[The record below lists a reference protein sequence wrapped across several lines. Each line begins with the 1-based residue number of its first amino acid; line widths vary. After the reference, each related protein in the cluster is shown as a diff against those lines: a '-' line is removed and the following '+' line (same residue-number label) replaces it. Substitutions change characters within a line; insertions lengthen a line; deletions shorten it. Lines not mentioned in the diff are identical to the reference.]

1 MTFYT
6 RHPAEWIEV
15 HRTRSP
21 WWKRYSLAIWA
32 VLLAAV
38 LAFWAWLVMES
49 SHVL

>member
-1 MTFYT
+1 MTFYVP
-6 RHPAEWIEV
+6 HKAVAIY
-15 HRTRSP
+15 RTRSP
-21 WWKRYSLAIWA
+21 WYRRVPLAIWA